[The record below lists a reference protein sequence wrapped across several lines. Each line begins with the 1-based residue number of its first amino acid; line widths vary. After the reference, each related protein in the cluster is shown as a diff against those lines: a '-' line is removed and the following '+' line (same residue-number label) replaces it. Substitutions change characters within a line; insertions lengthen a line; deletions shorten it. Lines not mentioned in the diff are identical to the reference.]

1 MDEAR
6 ATLRK
11 LFEAYLDDPS
21 RLPPEHQALVFRADA
36 EGGMRARAR
45 VVADY
50 VAGMTDRFAFVER
63 SRIEESVLR
72 A

>member
-6 ATLRK
+6 TTLK
-11 LFEAYLDDPS
+11 ELFGAYLRDS
-21 RLPPEHQALVFRADA
+21 SLLPPEHQALADRAQA
-36 EGGMRARAR
+36 ERGEAARAR

-50 VAGMTDRFAFVER
+50 VAGMTDRFALVER
-63 SRIEESVLR
+63 VRL